1 MNIKHIQVDSLDHVA
16 PFAIYEAAID
26 YVWEFCNDFEQAQKD
41 LALFSREA
49 ERDGVIDVFEIVEI
63 KGEVAQ

>member
-1 MNIKHIQVDSLDHVA
+1 
-16 PFAIYEAAID
+16 
-26 YVWEFCNDFEQAQKD
+26 
-41 LALFSREA
+41 LFSREA